1 MSTAEIVIVISIA
14 VLISAYIV
22 YYIFFSGRMR
32 DKDYVDMKDIMIDR
46 TLKDGKKKK

>member
-1 MSTAEIVIVISIA
+1 MSTAKIVIVIA
-14 VLISAYIV
+14 VCILISAYIV

-32 DKDYVDMKDIMIDR
+32 DKDYTNYDELMLDR